1 MVFLLRAKRGGGGL
15 QRSCKTE
22 GAGLFDLAQDARGAA
37 LRALFEC
44 AQAVEHA
51 GVPGQQFG
59 DGA

>member
-22 GAGLFDLAQDARGAA
+22 GAALFDRPQDARGAA
-37 LRALFEC
+37 LGALFEG
-44 AQAVEHA
+44 AQEVEHA
-51 GVPGQQFG
+51 GVAGQQVG